1 MKKEASLD
9 DIYINPTHFHNPVS
23 QETFD
28 SLPRIYGTI
37 KHRIYS
43 NKLKFYEMIDK
54 SFKRKGHIP
63 KEEKE
68 FTANKSGNRVKT
80 EKSES
85 KAESDDRKD

>member
-1 MKKEASLD
+1 MKKDISLD
-9 DIYINPTHFHNPVS
+9 DIYINPSHFHNPVS

-28 SLPRIYGTI
+28 SLPRIYGSI

-54 SFKRKGHIP
+54 SFKRKGEKT
-63 KEEKE
+63 KEEKD
-68 FTANKSGNRVKT
+68 FPLMKSMNRVRT

-85 KAESDDRKD
+85 KAESEDKKT